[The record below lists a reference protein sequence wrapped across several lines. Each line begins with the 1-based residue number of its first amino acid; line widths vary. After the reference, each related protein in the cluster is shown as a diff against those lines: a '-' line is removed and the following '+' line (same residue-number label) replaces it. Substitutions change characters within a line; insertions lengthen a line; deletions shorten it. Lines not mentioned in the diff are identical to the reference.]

1 MSPMPL
7 PALADPMQIR
17 FIIGDIAYVSKINLK
32 FSLTLLMFYLRKVNE
47 KYSVVQNKRSS
58 DLLF

>member
-7 PALADPMQIR
+7 LAVADPMQIR
-17 FIIGDIAYVSKINLK
+17 SIVGDIAYVSKINLK
-32 FSLTLLMFYLRKVNE
+32 FSLTLLMFYLRKIKE
-47 KYSVVQNKRSS
+47 KYIVVQNKRSS